1 MESYRLRTFIEN
13 CGFRELKQAADLG
26 RLPQRTGKQAE
37 NSAYIHMTLCVFAL
51 ATFIGFL
58 SWDEKR
64 AYNAKES
71 YRQKSQ
77 NLRDYRVES
86 KQNNG
91 FIIVFY
97 KDAYAVY
104 ETKDLLDI
112 MGMKFEPF

>member
-1 MESYRLRTFIEN
+1 
-13 CGFRELKQAADLG
+13 
-26 RLPQRTGKQAE
+26 
-37 NSAYIHMTLCVFAL
+37 MTLCVFAL